1 MMRKS
6 PTEEQEKSAM
16 RLLNR
21 LTSIVGDKST
31 LVRIP
36 TATEQYRHT
45 VTSLKFVK
53 DHLMKGHATCNK
65 LFHEFHVIC
74 LQLLQIHSQA
84 MSILELDEDLNKAI
98 RNLGINPDE
107 IELCHPQSGSAGS
120 PSSLSRGDQTAILQ
134 PQPLNRPSSMNNQ
147 PFHLRPAGFASTM
160 QQPPVSN
167 MAQSQQ
173 PHPAGT
179 ERGFNGLQNRASF
192 VRAPPQVTAQSM
204 GLYRNEQEWNMERL
218 ADIFK

>member
-1 MMRKS
+1 MSPTTDDMMRKS

-31 LVRIP
+31 L
-36 TATEQYRHT
+36 
-45 VTSLKFVK
+45 
-53 DHLMKGHATCNK
+53 
-65 LFHEFHVIC
+65 
-74 LQLLQIHSQA
+74 A